1 MVGGGRSSYCA
12 STPTLRTADFLT
24 HRLRQEGGR
33 ACARKEGHELER
45 RACVEAGIPLPAHR
59 CVGGGPT
66 GGGGACRLLYPAG
79 VYKSRP

>member
-1 MVGGGRSSYCA
+1 MMVGGGRSSYCA

-59 CVGGGPT
+59 CVGGGAHRWWWSLSAPVSSW
-66 GGGGACRLLYPAG
+66 R
-79 VYKSRP
+79 V